1 MRERKFKVWDKQEKR
16 MLIALV
22 DDLISL
28 DMNGW
33 IYCNGEF
40 RPEYQ
45 ERFIVLFW
53 TGLKDKNGKEIF
65 EEDIVKVFG
74 YDEIFEVIFNQT
86 LSAFQFGSFQI
97 RSISKLNNLGKDD
110 LVLNDC
116 EVIGNIYENP
126 ELLEET
132 KN

>member
-45 ERFIVLFW
+45 KRFIVLFW
-53 TGLKDKNGKEIF
+53 TGLNDKNGKEIF
-65 EEDIVKVFG
+65 EGDIMHDDKALFPAKW
-74 YDEIFEVIFNQT
+74 EIMFKE
-86 LSAFQFGSFQI
+86 
-97 RSISKLNNLGKDD
+97 GKF
-110 LVLNDC
+110 VAKANKI
-116 EVIGNIYENP
+116 EYYGNIKEKTISRILY
-126 ELLEET
+126 
-132 KN
+132 KVI